1 MSRLET
7 VHVALAWFI
16 VLSIAVSAEA
26 APTMRVESQ
35 VQGGGY
41 SAYHRYWAS
50 VPFGSQSNQVGT
62 GSVLQSSTPPE
73 IPFAIRAQSGTTSG
87 TNPPT
92 NTASI
97 AEIDT
102 GRARF
107 AAISE
112 GTSYWSDRTWISYSY
127 SDDIMVTVSGGGSTD
142 IEFLTRI
149 QGNVSGLSSVSQ
161 ISGYVSFGFGAATF
175 FRFGQ
180 NVSDPPSSATQY
192 VAQLVPSQTFVPEY
206 AVVSSDPTNLIFY
219 GKVPV
224 TSGSTIPFVSS
235 AELACTGGAKCDYA
249 SGGAYGLSMQ
259 VLHAPG
265 VVLTSAA
272 TGGPVLF
279 AEVPEPGFAAM
290 LGSGVLGAVALGRSG
305 ARARAGVRMRRLGS

>member
-7 VHVALAWFI
+7 IRVVLAWLI
-16 VLSIAVSAEA
+16 VLSTTVSAEA

-41 SAYHRYWAS
+41 SAYHRYWAC
-50 VPFGSQSNQVGT
+50 VPFCSESNQFGT

-92 NTASI
+92 NAGSI

-107 AAISE
+107 TAISE
-112 GTSYWSDRTWISYSY
+112 GTSYNSDRTWISYSY
-127 SDDIMVTVSGGGSTD
+127 SDDILVSVSGGGSTD
-142 IEFLTRI
+142 IGFLTRI
-149 QGNVSGLSSVSQ
+149 KGSVSGLSDVSQ
-161 ISGYVSFGFGAATF
+161 IDGHASFGFGASTF
-175 FRFGQ
+175 FRLGH
-180 NVSDPPSSATQY
+180 NVSDPPSSGGSY

-206 AVVSSDPTNLIFY
+206 AVLSSDPTNLIFY
-219 GKVPV
+219 GKVTV

-235 AELACTGGAKCDYA
+235 AQLACTGGAKCDYA
-249 SGGAYGLSMQ
+249 SGDDYGLSMQ

-272 TGGPVLF
+272 TGQPIPY
-279 AEVPEPGFAAM
+279 AEVPEPGFSVI
-290 LGSGVLGAVALGRSG
+290 LGSGVLGAAVLGRRRG
-305 ARARAGVRMRRLGS
+305 RARIRNLLR